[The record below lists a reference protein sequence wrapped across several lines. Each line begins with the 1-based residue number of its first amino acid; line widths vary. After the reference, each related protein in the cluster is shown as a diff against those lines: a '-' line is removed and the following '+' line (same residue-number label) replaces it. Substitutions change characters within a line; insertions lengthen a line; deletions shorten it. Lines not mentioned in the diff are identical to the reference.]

1 MRLWL
6 RIPSSPPELGRY
18 WADQQGLEG
27 GGMIAL
33 VVVSTFVVLLLGI
46 LVAGLL
52 RSHADI
58 LRSLHDLGVG
68 VGDPAAVA
76 PNTAG
81 PVTLTSPVEHT
92 SSDASAAPDIAGLTP
107 TGDARSVA
115 LTNSDRRTLLAFLS
129 SGCATCAGFWRDL
142 QTPERLELKGARV
155 VIVTKGPEMEVSS
168 EVRALSTGSVSVVM
182 STEAWNDYQVPAS
195 PFFVLV
201 DGETGRRIG
210 HGVAANAAQL
220 ADLVKRATQDTPQDT
235 HLNGPAREAANDA
248 VLMAAGINP
257 GHHSL
262 YPRSFNDVFP
272 FATSDEASTAHDEE
286 HTERAVS

>member
-1 MRLWL
+1 
-6 RIPSSPPELGRY
+6 
-18 WADQQGLEG
+18 
-27 GGMIAL
+27 MIAL

-68 VGDPAAVA
+68 VGDPATEA
-76 PNTAG
+76 PSAGG
-81 PVTLTSPVEHT
+81 PVTMSPPSGHPT
-92 SSDASAAPDIAGLTP
+92 FDAAPAPDIAGLTP

-115 LTNSDRRTLLAFLS
+115 VTNGDRRTLLAFLS

-142 QTPERLELKGARV
+142 QTSGRPELKGARV
-155 VIVTKGPEMEVSS
+155 VIVTKGPDMEVSS
-168 EVRALSTGSVSVVM
+168 EVRTLTTGNVPVVM
-182 STEAWNDYQVPAS
+182 STEAWTDYQVPAS

-201 DGETGRRIG
+201 DGATRRRIG

-220 ADLVKRATQDTPQDT
+220 ADLVKRAGQDTAQNA

-248 VLMAAGINP
+248 VLMAAGIPP
-257 GHHSL
+257 GHQSL
-262 YPRSFNDVFP
+262 YPKSFNDVFP
-272 FATSDEASTAHDEE
+272 FSTGDDDSTGHGEE
-286 HTERAVS
+286 QSERAVS